1 MDPTLFTIAV
11 YVAAALIIATLFLIV
26 RDLSRRKPEK
36 PKDVSSLLPPT
47 EAAAAAARDDSWL
60 GQLACQAGAG
70 FTSETSILLA
80 ILIGLAVGGG
90 VFLWRNDW
98 LAGVAASL
106 VGVLVV
112 GGLLLVLRFRRHRA
126 IREQLPDVMEY
137 MARAVRAGES
147 LDQAIA
153 LAGNSGLKPVASDF
167 QYCAS
172 QMRMGLSLE
181 SAIRG
186 MVDREPLAET
196 RILAMTLILQRRRGG
211 SLPTTLER
219 LARVFRDRSSFFRQF
234 QASTAL
240 GRGSAALIA
249 LIALGLD
256 AFVVLSNS
264 EYAESLLL
272 TDPGRIMLAVSIVLQ
287 IVGIT
292 WAIWLFR
299 SHI

>member
-1 MDPTLFTIAV
+1 MDPTLLTIIV
-11 YVAAALIIATLFLIV
+11 YVAAALVVAAVILAS
-26 RDLSRRKPEK
+26 RDLFGRKPGK
-36 PKDVSSLLPPT
+36 PKELESLLPPT

-60 GQLACQAGAG
+60 GQLAVQAGAG
-70 FTSETSILLA
+70 FTSETSLLLA
-80 ILIGLAVGGG
+80 LLIGLAVGGG
-90 VFLWRNDW
+90 IFLWRNDW
-98 LAGVAASL
+98 LAGVAGSL

-112 GGLLLVLRFRRHRA
+112 GGLLMFLRFRRHRA
-126 IREQLPDVMEY
+126 IRDQLPDIMEY

-153 LAGNSGLKPVASDF
+153 LAGNSGLRPVASDF
-167 QYCAS
+167 RYCAS

-186 MVDREPLAET
+186 MAGRTPLAET

-219 LARVFRDRSSFFRQF
+219 LARVFRDRSSFYRQF
-234 QASTAL
+234 QAATAL

-256 AFVVLSNS
+256 AFVLIGNS

-272 TDPGRIMLAVSIVLQ
+272 TTPGRIMLAVSIVLQ
-287 IVGIT
+287 IVGIA

-299 SHI
+299 SHL